1 MHAISLKLP
10 ESLDR
15 RLTERA
21 RRSKTTKSAVL
32 RKALEAFL
40 ARRPKSVTEL
50 AGDLVG
56 KWDGPPDLSTNP
68 QHMAGYGK

>member
-21 RRSKTTKSAVL
+21 RQSKTTKSAVL

-56 KWDGPPDLSTNP
+56 KWDGPEDLSTNP
-68 QHMAGYGK
+68 RHMAGYGK